1 MSECLLEI
9 RDLKTYFR
17 SDEGIVKAVDGVSL
31 NVAEGATRGLVG
43 ESGCGKSV
51 TALSVMRLID
61 PRQGFIAGG
70 EILWKGRNLLTL
82 SEKEMREIRGNDIA
96 MVFQDPF
103 ASLNPVFTIGNQISE
118 AIRLHQGGGR
128 AQALTE
134 AQRVLERV
142 HMPSPSQRLQE
153 YPHQISGGMQQR
165 VMIAIALSCNP
176 GLLIA
181 DEPTTALDVTIQAQ
195 ILDLLKDIQ
204 ADYGMALLLIS
215 HDLAVISEVA
225 DNVSVMYAGKVVED
239 GPTPDI
245 LSSPRHPYTRA
256 LLRSLPRLGA
266 ARHKLM
272 VIEGNVPNP
281 LEYPSG
287 CRFHPRCEMVEAVCR
302 VREPL
307 LREIAP
313 GHETACH
320 YAERMNR

>member
-51 TALSVMRLID
+51 TALSVMRLIE

-70 EILWKGRNLLTL
+70 EVLWKGRNLLNL

-118 AIRLHQGGGR
+118 AIRLHQGVGR
-128 AQALTE
+128 AKALTE

-142 HMPSPSQRLQE
+142 RMPSPSQRLQE

-225 DNVSVMYAGKVVED
+225 DKVSVMYAGKVVED

-266 ARHKLM
+266 ARHKLV

-302 VREPL
+302 EREPL
-307 LREIAP
+307 LREVAP
-313 GHETACH
+313 GHEAACH
-320 YAERMNR
+320 FAERMNR

>member
-31 NVAEGATRGLVG
+31 NVADGATRGLVG

-51 TALSVMRLID
+51 TALSVMQLID
-61 PRQGFIAGG
+61 PHQGFIAGG
-70 EILWKGRNLLTL
+70 EILWKGRNVLNL
-82 SEKEMREIRGNDIA
+82 SEKELREIRGNDIA

-118 AIRLHQGGGR
+118 AIRLHQGVGR
-128 AQALTE
+128 AQAMTE

-142 HMPSPSQRLQE
+142 RIPSPSQRLQE

-165 VMIAIALSCNP
+165 VMIAIALSCSP

-225 DNVSVMYAGKVVED
+225 DNVSVMYAGKIVED

-272 VIEGNVPNP
+272 VIEGTVPNP

-302 VREPL
+302 EREPL
-307 LREIAP
+307 LRKIAP
-313 GHETACH
+313 GHEAACH
-320 YAERMNR
+320 FAERMSR